1 MQSERRDLEYFG
13 KGLTD
18 EQVVEKK
25 RMLKESAEMH
35 PEIAEY
41 FRELAV
47 DFCVR
52 FPEEAT
58 RQRETKEWEQQ
69 ESWRLAAAVPLTRA
83 AVGLEEMWRCALS
96 AVRALPHELLFC
108 IGGEEATVWGVNKRK
123 FLSASPR
130 ASLLYRW

>member
-1 MQSERRDLEYFG
+1 MQKLAEVCRNLQKYAEVCRNLQPHVKKSLHGGKTRKKIYGFQYMQSERRDLEYFG

-18 EQVVEKK
+18 EQVVLKK
-25 RMLKESAEMH
+25 KMLKESAEMH

-69 ESWRLAAAVPLTRA
+69 ESAFSPKRMA
-83 AVGLEEMWRCALS
+83 ALS
-96 AVRALPHELLFC
+96 NEYNESHN
-108 IGGEEATVWGVNKRK
+108 TQ
-123 FLSASPR
+123 S
-130 ASLLYRW
+130 